1 MNEIVERKPKPAL
14 VAGGAVSAIIPTSI
28 EECFRLSEAIHSA
41 GMSPYGLDTPQKV
54 MIAMMSGLELGMP
67 PMMAVQSIAVINNR
81 PCMWGDALIGVV
93 RNSGACTYIKEWIE
107 GTGDDRV
114 AFCETQRKGELDPVV
129 RQFSVD
135 DAKRANL
142 WQTEARV
149 TKTGKG
155 GGTYEKDNDS
165 PWYRYPQR
173 MLQMR
178 ARAWCLR
185 DVYPDVL
192 KGMQVREE
200 VEDYQHVGPD
210 NAKDITP
217 ARPAG
222 NAGGSVIERLK
233 QSQSNNGSGGFDHD
247 RVKNDL
253 NTAAPPRGGDDEQP
267 LSSSQTVDEPNP
279 NSSTVDLSPADPAIG
294 SREAEGAGSESGDD
308 PAPSDLEK
316 DRTWLFNV
324 GVMLWGA
331 TNYNGDE
338 DVLKNQRAAAAEAYP
353 ATGVSEPFLKKA
365 TSVFKNCMSVV
376 QGSLDPDDG
385 LKMVAGIIGCEEKV
399 LQAKAKGG
407 KA

>member
-1 MNEIVERKPKPAL
+1 MNDLVERKPKPAL
-14 VAGGAVSAIIPTSI
+14 VAGSAVSAIIPTSI

-93 RNSGACTYIKEWIE
+93 RNSGVCTFIKEWIE

-217 ARPAG
+217 ARS
-222 NAGGSVIERLK
+222 AGGSVIERLK
-233 QSQSNNGSGGFDHD
+233 QSQANKGSGGFDPD

-253 NTAAPPRGGDDEQP
+253 DTAAPPRGGDDEKP
-267 LSSSQTVDEPNP
+267 RSSSQTVDEDNP
-279 NSSTVDLSPADPAIG
+279 DSSTVENSPADPAIG
-294 SREAEGAGSESGDD
+294 SREAEGSGSGAGKE
-308 PAPSDLEK
+308 PEPSDPEK
-316 DRTWLFNV
+316 DKLWLFNV
-324 GVMLWGA
+324 GSMLWAA
-331 TNYNGDE
+331 TFPKGDPQ
-338 DVLKNQRAAAAEAYP
+338 LLRNQRAAAAEAYP
-353 ATGVSEPFLKKA
+353 PAGVHKLYLGKA
-365 TSVFKNCMSVV
+365 NSVFNRCMEVIE
-376 QGSLDPDDG
+376 GSLELTDAQPI
-385 LKMVAGIIGCEEKV
+385 VAGIIGCEEKDM
-399 LQAKAKGG
+399 LARAKGG
-407 KA
+407 AA